1 MTREEIIIKVL
12 EQRAD
17 FLRKTILEKYVDLPI
32 SEISYYEGKLD
43 GYNQALELLRS
54 SDECNAVEL
63 EECK

>member
-17 FLRKTILEKYVDLPI
+17 FLQKYLLEKYVDLPI
-32 SEISYYEGKLD
+32 SDISYYEGKLE
-43 GYNQALELLRS
+43 GYNQALDLLRS

-63 EECK
+63 EDK